1 MELTF
6 LPGEKTAKRIYKHF
20 SINSTVAAEQHPTT
34 SNNSA
39 NKLEFFY
46 IGKKAA
52 NIDSLIRTFESG
64 YAAESVSNA
73 RSMLKRLL
81 HHSKNTFI
89 PDVIIL
95 EVTPSTDFR
104 ELQQFLA
111 TDTLLNG
118 VPVIAEVSGL
128 TEADIKRCKDCRF
141 IDEILVLNE
150 QNRSALIRKIGFLK
164 KVKQQFLV
172 EKSFTL
178 EKSLQEYKD
187 RPTVI
192 KRSFDIVVSSTI
204 LLALSPVML
213 LVMAAIRMESKG
225 PIFYISKRAGRGY
238 RIFNFFKFRTMEVGA
253 DKKVAALS
261 HLNQYDAVQE
271 GPVFFKVDNDPRITR
286 VGNFLRKTSLDEL
299 PQLVNVLIGDM
310 SLVGNRP
317 LPLYEAAASLTT
329 DQWAKRFMAPAGIT
343 GLWQVKK
350 RGKKD
355 MSVSERIALD
365 IDYADR
371 YSFLYDMWIM
381 ANTPAAL
388 MQSSNA

>member
-6 LPGEKTAKRIYKHF
+6 LPGEKTARRIYKHY
-20 SINSTVAAEQHPTT
+20 SINSSIAAEQPTA
-34 SNNSA
+34 SNTN

-81 HHSKNTFI
+81 HHSKNIFI

-95 EVTPSTDFR
+95 EISASTDFR

-111 TDTLLNG
+111 TDSLLKG
-118 VPVIAEVSGL
+118 VPVVAEVSGL
-128 TEADIKRCKDCRF
+128 TEEVIKRAKECPF

-150 QNRSALIRKIGFLK
+150 QNRSSLIRKIGFLK
-164 KVKQQFLV
+164 KVKQQFLL
-172 EKSFTL
+172 EKSFSL
-178 EKSLQEYKD
+178 EMSLHDHKD
-187 RPTVI
+187 RPTII
-192 KRSFDIVVSSTI
+192 KRGFDIIVSSTI
-204 LLALSPVML
+204 LLALSPVL
-213 LVMAAIRMESKG
+213 LLIMAAIRLESRG
-225 PIFYISKRAGRGY
+225 PVFYISKRAGRGY
-238 RIFNFFKFRTMEVGA
+238 KIFDFFKFRTMEVDA
-253 DKKVAALS
+253 DKKVASMS
-261 HLNQYDAVQE
+261 HLNQYDAAQE

-286 VGNFLRKTSLDEL
+286 IGNILRKTSLDEL
-299 PQLVNVLIGDM
+299 PQLLNVLKGDM

-317 LPLYEAAASLTT
+317 LPLYEAASLTT
-329 DQWAKRFMAPAGIT
+329 DEWAKRFMAPAGIT

-365 IDYADR
+365 CDYAER

>member
-6 LPGEKTAKRIYKHF
+6 LTGEKTAKRTYKHYSF
-20 SINSTVAAEQHPTT
+20 NSGIAAQQPTT
-34 SNNSA
+34 SSTN

-81 HHSKNTFI
+81 HHSKNIFI

-95 EVTPSTDFR
+95 EISASTDFR

-111 TDTLLNG
+111 TDALLKA
-118 VPVIAEVSGL
+118 VPVVAEVSGL
-128 TEADIKRCKDCRF
+128 TEEVIKRAKECPF

-150 QNRSALIRKIGFLK
+150 QNRSSLIRKIGFLK
-164 KVKQQFLV
+164 KVKQQFLLD
-172 EKSFTL
+172 KSFSL
-178 EKSLQEYKD
+178 EMSLHDHKD

-192 KRSFDIVVSSTI
+192 KRSFDIIVSASI
-204 LLALSPVML
+204 LLAVSPVL
-213 LVMAAIRMESKG
+213 LLIMAAIRLESRG

-238 RIFNFFKFRTMEVGA
+238 KIFDFFKFRTMEVGA

-261 HLNQYDAVQE
+261 HLNQYDAATE
-271 GPVFFKVDNDPRITR
+271 GPVFFKVDNDPRITK
-286 VGNFLRKTSLDEL
+286 VGNFLRKSSLDEL
-299 PQLVNVLIGDM
+299 PQLINVLKGDM

-317 LPLYEAAASLTT
+317 LPLYEAASLTT
-329 DQWAKRFMAPAGIT
+329 DEWAKRFMAPAGIT

-365 IDYADR
+365 CDYAER

>member
-1 MELTF
+1 MELTI
-6 LPGEKTAKRIYKHF
+6 LPGEKTARRIYKHY
-20 SINSTVAAEQHPTT
+20 SINSSIAAEQPTA
-34 SNNSA
+34 SNTN

-81 HHSKNTFI
+81 HHSKNIFI

-95 EVTPSTDFR
+95 EISASTDFR

-111 TDTLLNG
+111 TDSLLKG
-118 VPVIAEVSGL
+118 VPVVAEVSGL
-128 TEADIKRCKDCRF
+128 TEEVIKRARECPF

-150 QNRSALIRKIGFLK
+150 QNRSSLIRKIGFLK
-164 KVKQQFLV
+164 KVKQQFLL
-172 EKSFTL
+172 EKSFSL
-178 EKSLQEYKD
+178 EMSLHDHKD
-187 RPTVI
+187 RPTII
-192 KRSFDIVVSSTI
+192 KRSFDIIVSSSI
-204 LLALSPVML
+204 LLAISPIML
-213 LVMAAIRMESKG
+213 LIMAAIRLESRG

-238 RIFNFFKFRTMEVGA
+238 KIFDFFKFRTMEVDA

-261 HLNQYDAVQE
+261 HLNQYDAAQE

-286 VGNFLRKTSLDEL
+286 VGNILRKTSLDEL
-299 PQLVNVLIGDM
+299 PQLINVLKGDM

-317 LPLYEAAASLTT
+317 LPLYEAASLTT
-329 DQWAKRFMAPAGIT
+329 DEWAKRFMAPAGIT

-365 IDYADR
+365 CDYAER

>member
-6 LPGEKTAKRIYKHF
+6 LPGEKTAKRTYKHF
-20 SINSTVAAEQHPTT
+20 SFNTSIAAEQPTT
-34 SNNSA
+34 SNTN

-81 HHSKNTFI
+81 NHSKNIFI

-95 EVTPSTDFR
+95 ELSASTDFR
-104 ELQQFLA
+104 EIQQFLA
-111 TDTLLNG
+111 MDILLKG
-118 VPVIAEVSGL
+118 VPVVAEVTGL
-128 TEADIKRCKDCRF
+128 TADLIKRAKECPF
-141 IDEILVLNE
+141 IDEIIYLNE
-150 QNRSALIRKIGFLK
+150 QNRSALLRKIGFLK
-164 KVKQQFLV
+164 KVKQQFLE
-172 EKSFTL
+172 EKSFAL
-178 EKSLQEYKD
+178 EMSLHDHKD

-192 KRSFDIVVSSTI
+192 KRTFDILVSSSI
-204 LLALSPVML
+204 LLLASPVL
-213 LVMAAIRMESKG
+213 LLIMAAIRMESKG

-238 RIFNFFKFRTMEVGA
+238 KIFNFFKFRTMEVGA

-261 HLNQYDAVQE
+261 HLNQYDAASE

-286 VGNFLRKTSLDEL
+286 VGNILRKTSLDEL
-299 PQLVNVLIGDM
+299 PQLFNVLKGDM

-317 LPLYEAAASLTT
+317 LPLYEAASLTT
-329 DQWAKRFMAPAGIT
+329 DEWAKRFLAPAGIT

-365 IDYADR
+365 CDYAER

-381 ANTPAAL
+381 ANTPAAII
-388 MQSSNA
+388 QSSNA

>member
-6 LPGEKTAKRIYKHF
+6 LPGEKTARRIYKHY
-20 SINSTVAAEQHPTT
+20 SINSSIAAEQPTA
-34 SNNSA
+34 SNT

-81 HHSKNTFI
+81 HHSKNIFI

-95 EVTPSTDFR
+95 EISASTDFR

-111 TDTLLNG
+111 TDNLLKG
-118 VPVIAEVSGL
+118 VPVVAEVSGL
-128 TEADIKRCKDCRF
+128 TEEVIKRAKECPF

-150 QNRSALIRKIGFLK
+150 QNRSSLIRKIGFLK
-164 KVKQQFLV
+164 KVKQQFLLD
-172 EKSFTL
+172 KSFSL
-178 EKSLQEYKD
+178 EMSLHDHKD

-192 KRSFDIVVSSTI
+192 KRSFDIIVSSSI
-204 LLALSPVML
+204 LLTLSPLL
-213 LVMAAIRMESKG
+213 LVIMAAIRLESRG
-225 PIFYISKRAGRGY
+225 PVFYISKRAGRGY
-238 RIFNFFKFRTMEVGA
+238 KIFDFFKFRTMEVGA
-253 DKKVAALS
+253 DKKVADMS
-261 HLNQYDAVQE
+261 HLNQYDAAQE

-286 VGNFLRKTSLDEL
+286 IGNILRKTSLDEL
-299 PQLVNVLIGDM
+299 PQLLNVLKGDM

-317 LPLYEAAASLTT
+317 LPLYEAASLTT
-329 DQWAKRFMAPAGIT
+329 DEWAKRFMAPAGIT

-365 IDYADR
+365 CDYAER

>member
-6 LPGEKTAKRIYKHF
+6 LPGEKTARRIYKHY
-20 SINSTVAAEQHPTT
+20 SINSSIAAEQPTA
-34 SNNSA
+34 SNTN

-81 HHSKNTFI
+81 HHSKNIFI

-95 EVTPSTDFR
+95 EISASTDFR

-111 TDTLLNG
+111 TDSLLKG

-128 TEADIKRCKDCRF
+128 TEEVIKRAKECPF

-150 QNRSALIRKIGFLK
+150 QNRSSLIRKIGFLK
-164 KVKQQFLV
+164 KVKQQFLLD
-172 EKSFTL
+172 KSFSL
-178 EKSLQEYKD
+178 EMSLHDHKD

-192 KRSFDIVVSSTI
+192 KRSFDIIVSSTI
-204 LLALSPVML
+204 LLTVSPL
-213 LVMAAIRMESKG
+213 LLLIMAAIRLESRG

-238 RIFNFFKFRTMEVGA
+238 KIFDFFKFRTMEVGA
-253 DKKVAALS
+253 DKKVAAMS
-261 HLNQYDAVQE
+261 HLNQYDAAQE

-286 VGNFLRKTSLDEL
+286 IGNLLRKTSLDEL
-299 PQLVNVLIGDM
+299 PQLLNVLKGDM

-317 LPLYEAAASLTT
+317 LPLYEAASLTT
-329 DQWAKRFMAPAGIT
+329 DEWAKRFMAPAGIT

-365 IDYADR
+365 CDYAER

>member
-6 LPGEKTAKRIYKHF
+6 LPEEKKTARRTYKHY
-20 SINSTVAAEQHPTT
+20 SINPSIAAELTVTGNGPK
-34 SNNSA
+34 
-39 NKLEFFY
+39 KLEFFY

-64 YAAESVSNA
+64 YAAESISNA

-81 HHSKNTFI
+81 NHSKNIFI

-95 EVTPSTDFR
+95 EVTASTDFR

-111 TDTLLNG
+111 TDVLLKG
-118 VPVIAEVSGL
+118 VPIVAEVSGL
-128 TEADIKRCKDCRF
+128 AEADIKRCKDCRF

-150 QNRSALIRKIGFLK
+150 QNRSSLIRKISFLK
-164 KVKQQFLV
+164 KVKQQFLQ
-172 EKSFTL
+172 EKSFNL
-178 EKSLQEYKD
+178 ETSLHDHKD

-192 KRSFDIVVSSTI
+192 KRSFDIIVSSSI

-213 LVMAAIRMESKG
+213 LVMVAIRFESKG

-238 RIFNFFKFRTMEVGA
+238 KIFNFFKFRTMEVGA
-253 DKKVAALS
+253 DKKVAAMS
-261 HLNQYDAVQE
+261 HLNQYDAAQE

-286 VGNFLRKTSLDEL
+286 VGNFLRKSSLDEL
-299 PQLVNVLIGDM
+299 PQLINVLKGDM

-317 LPLYEAAASLTT
+317 LPLYEAASLTT

-350 RGKKD
+350 E
-355 MSVSERIALD
+355 ERKIC
-365 IDYADR
+365 
-371 YSFLYDMWIM
+371 
-381 ANTPAAL
+381 
-388 MQSSNA
+388 Q

>member
-6 LPGEKTAKRIYKHF
+6 LPGRKTAKRTYKHF
-20 SINSTVAAEQHPTT
+20 SFNSGIAAELPTA
-34 SNNSA
+34 SNTN

-64 YAAESVSNA
+64 YAAESVGNA

-81 HHSKNTFI
+81 NHSKNIFI

-95 EVTPSTDFR
+95 ELSASTDFR

-111 TDTLLNG
+111 TDILLKG
-118 VPVIAEVSGL
+118 VPVVAEVSGL
-128 TEADIKRCKDCRF
+128 TEEVIKRAKDCPF
-141 IDEILVLNE
+141 IDEIIHLNE
-150 QNRSALIRKIGFLK
+150 LNRSSLIRKIGFLK
-164 KVKQQFLV
+164 KVKQQFLL

-178 EKSLQEYKD
+178 ETCLHDHKD

-192 KRSFDIVVSSTI
+192 KRSFDILVSSSI
-204 LLALSPVML
+204 LLIASPVL
-213 LVMAAIRMESKG
+213 LLIMAAIRMESRG

-238 RIFNFFKFRTMEVGA
+238 KIFNFFKFRTMEVGA
-253 DKKVAALS
+253 DKKVAAMS
-261 HLNQYDAVQE
+261 HLNQYDAATE
-271 GPVFFKVDNDPRITR
+271 GPVFFKVDNDPRITK
-286 VGNFLRKTSLDEL
+286 VGNILRKTSLDEL
-299 PQLVNVLIGDM
+299 PQLFNVLKGDM

-317 LPLYEAAASLTT
+317 LPLYEAASLTT
-329 DQWAKRFMAPAGIT
+329 DEWAKRFLAPAGIT

-365 IDYADR
+365 CDYADR

-381 ANTPAAL
+381 ANTPAAII
-388 MQSSNA
+388 QSSNA